1 MGGKVP
7 KVHGAQGIALR
18 LDPKAGKA
26 VFPDG
31 CDGIQVH
38 RSGQDPSTLVVCV
51 VAADLRAAWGGKEI
65 FWFLTEDPLK
75 ALLQGDQPLRL
86 WCQGTS
92 IHMNSSM
99 VFFRTIIA
107 YTIHCFLRK
116 GK

>member
-1 MGGKVP
+1 VGSKIF
-7 KVHGAQGIALR
+7 KVHGAHGIALR
-18 LDPKAGKA
+18 LDPKTGKT

-31 CDGIQVH
+31 CDRIQVYS
-38 RSGQDPSTLVVCV
+38 SGQDPSTLVVCM

-65 FWFLTEDPLK
+65 FWFLTEDPLE

-86 WCQGTS
+86 RCQGTS